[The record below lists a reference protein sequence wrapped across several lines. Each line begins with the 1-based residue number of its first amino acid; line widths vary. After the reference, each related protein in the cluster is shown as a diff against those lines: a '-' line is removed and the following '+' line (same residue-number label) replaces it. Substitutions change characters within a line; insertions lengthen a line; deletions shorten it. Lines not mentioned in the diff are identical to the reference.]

1 MTPNPDPGGSVH
13 PSAPPSTV
21 PDAAGAPSASAGV
34 DAAAAVGALVADA
47 AARLSAAGARTE
59 VLAEYEPP
67 RRVLGI
73 PRAARMTRIGE
84 VWRLGVLLVSADA
97 RLYATGRV
105 VRAERAARKSITAES
120 VAEQRALRAAAVK
133 GGIPEGAT
141 VSFDAEPVE
150 LGALAES
157 GAPAASD
164 PLVVRDGEVF
174 VRWNPN
180 SPDALAPLA
189 RYLAERVEL
198 LANPPERA

>member
-13 PSAPPSTV
+13 PTASPSTV
-21 PDAAGAPSASAGV
+21 PDAAGAPGTSAGP
-34 DAAAAVGALVADA
+34 DAAALVGALVADA

-59 VLAEYEPP
+59 VLAEYEPA

-84 VWRLGVLLVSADA
+84 VWRLGVLLVSTDG
-97 RLYATGRV
+97 RLFATGRV

-133 GGIPEGAT
+133 GGIPEGAA
-141 VSFDAEPVE
+141 VSFDARPVE
-150 LGALAES
+150 LDEAA
-157 GAPAASD
+157 AAAASD
-164 PLVVRDGEVF
+164 PLVVRGAEVF

-180 SPDALAPLA
+180 SPEALAPFA
-189 RYLAERVEL
+189 RYLGERVAL
-198 LANPPERA
+198 LADPPERA